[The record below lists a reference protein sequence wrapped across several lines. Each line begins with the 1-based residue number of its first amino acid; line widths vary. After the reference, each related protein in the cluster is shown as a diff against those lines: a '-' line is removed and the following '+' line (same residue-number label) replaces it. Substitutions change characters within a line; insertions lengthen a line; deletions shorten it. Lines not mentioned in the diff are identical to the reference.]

1 MPTVKK
7 YRGQNTH
14 IKVKYSS
21 SFIRTVPSA
30 SELHRI
36 CTKLSLGSWA
46 VTTGEELH
54 LALKIFIGYI
64 LTLYALFV
72 KGKISLKKRL
82 HFIGACGI
90 IAMLQIEAVSSKP
103 S

>member
-1 MPTVKK
+1 MILK
-7 YRGQNTH
+7 

-21 SFIRTVPSA
+21 SFIRTIPSA
-30 SELHRI
+30 SESHRI

-54 LALKIFIGYI
+54 LALKIFCDYI
-64 LTLYALFV
+64 LTLYVAFV
-72 KGKISLKKRL
+72 KRLIIFEAIKKELENYKRL
-82 HFIGACGI
+82 CYNAS
-90 IAMLQIEAVSSKP
+90 ASDEAVSSRP